1 MGVMVGPWRPWLE
14 YGAEALVAKLFAV
27 VVGTIS
33 TAGMGCIRVEETAT
47 EDRRTACDLGLSSE
61 LVDSD
66 VLDRSDVLPLLFVA
80 TASCTCE
87 VNKFVTVE

>member
-1 MGVMVGPWRPWLE
+1 MGVMVVPLRPWLE
-14 YGAEALVAKLFAV
+14 YVAEAVVTKRFADE
-27 VVGTIS
+27 VGTIS

-47 EDRRTACDLGLSSE
+47 EDRRTPCDLGLSSE

-80 TASCTCE
+80 TASCTCG
-87 VNKFVTVE
+87 VNTFVTVE